1 MALQTKTISANGA
14 RGRQKFT
21 LTVNE
26 ESTSVAANTSAV
38 SWALVISPVRT
49 GWDWESTA
57 GKVKYAVAIN
67 GKTYSG
73 IIERYDGSSTVTI
86 KSGTETCA
94 HAADG
99 SGSVSYSFTITDS
112 DAWEWGPGNAS
123 ASGSMALTT
132 IPRQANIT
140 AAPNFNDE
148 QNPTITYS
156 NPAGSAVDSLELCI
170 TLDGTTQNALAYK
183 PVSETGTSFTYTLSE
198 ADRNFLRNATPDSN
212 ALEVGFYLR
221 TVIGGVEYF
230 SKVWRT
236 LTIVNAAPEF
246 DPVIQDINA
255 DTAALTGGEALIRY
269 FSRIYFETGAAA
281 QKGARLVSQSVT
293 CGGITVE
300 AAAGYIEAVPSGD
313 FVFAATDSRGNTAT
327 LTVPVP
333 FVEYVAPTCSI
344 GNSKPDTD
352 GDFTLTA
359 SGACYVGNIASAGSN
374 DLYVLY
380 RVKTGSGDFSDWY
393 DMAVTKGENSYTA
406 SVNFT
411 GLDYRTTY
419 TFQCKVG
426 DLVTTATTDEVAI
439 KAMPVFDWSGEDFN
453 FNVPVSAP
461 SLALDG
467 VQLDYIVEQGTSGIW
482 TYRKWNSGIAECWGR
497 KSVSTTITTAWG
509 SLFSSGALAGSN
521 VELPFTFKDVP
532 CITVALTNN
541 GAGVFLMA
549 AGSWAPPST
558 TTTGAFELVRGTS
571 SSTSNSYGFNY
582 QVKGRWK

>member
-1 MALQTKTISANGA
+1 MALQTKTITANGA
-14 RGRQKFT
+14 KGRHRFT

-38 SWALVISPVRT
+38 SWSLVISPVLT
-49 GWDWESTA
+49 GWNWVSTA
-57 GKVKYAVAIN
+57 GKVKYAVAIY

-73 IIERYDGSSTVTI
+73 IIERYDGKSTVTI

-99 SGSVSYSFTITDS
+99 SGSLSFSFTITDS
-112 DAWEWGPGNAS
+112 DAWTYGPGNAS
-123 ASGSMALTT
+123 ASGSMALTN
-132 IPRQANIT
+132 IPRQAEIKT
-140 AAPNFNDE
+140 APNFNDE
-148 QNPTITYS
+148 QDPTITYT
-156 NPAGSAVDSLELCI
+156 NPAGTAVDSLELCI
-170 TLDGTTQNALAYK
+170 TLDGTVENALPYR
-183 PVSETGTSFTYTLSE
+183 PVDETGTTFTYTLSE

-212 ALEVGFYLR
+212 TLEVGFYLH
-221 TVIGGVEYF
+221 TVIGGEDYF

-236 LTIVNAAPEF
+236 MTIVNA
-246 DPVIQDINA
+246 DPLLDPIIVDENEE
-255 DTAALTGGEALIRY
+255 TAALTGGTALIRY
-269 FSRIYFETGAAA
+269 FSTAYFETGAMA
-281 QKGARLVSQSVT
+281 QKGARLTSQSVT
-293 CGGITVE
+293 CGSVTVE
-300 AAAGYIEAVPSGD
+300 GETGRIEAAPSGD
-313 FVFAATDSRGNTAT
+313 FVFTVTDSRGNTTT
-327 LTVPVP
+327 LPWPVP
-333 FVEYVAPTCSI
+333 FVDYVAPSCSI

-352 GDFTLTA
+352 GNFTLTA
-359 SGACYVGNIASAGSN
+359 SGACYTGEIAGAGSN
-374 DLYVLY
+374 DIYVLY
-380 RVKTGSGDFSDWY
+380 RVKTGSGDFSDWM
-393 DMAVTKGENSYTA
+393 DMAVRVGADSYEATMD
-406 SVNFT
+406 FT

-439 KAMPVFDWSGEDFN
+439 KAVPVFDWSENDFN
-453 FNVPVSAP
+453 FNVPVAAP
-461 SLALDG
+461 SMTLGG
-467 VQLDYIVEQGTSGIW
+467 VPLDYIVQQGTSGIW
-482 TYRKWNSGIAECWGR
+482 TYRLWNSGIAECWGR

-521 VELPFTFKDVP
+521 VELPFTFKEVP

-571 SSTSNSYGFNY
+571 STTSNSYGLNY